1 MSSPSQITS
10 GFSLYMPKSTTT
22 SLETIV
28 ALAKRRGFI
37 FQGSDIYGGLAGT
50 WDYGPYGV
58 LLKNNIKNLWWQ
70 HFVTERE
77 DMFGLDSAIL
87 MNPRV
92 WEASGHTGAGFADA
106 LVEDLE
112 THKRYRADHL
122 LEDNGIDNAAE
133 FTIEEMEAKI
143 IEMKLKSPDG
153 NALSP
158 VRIFNL
164 MFSTQAGPVDDS
176 SAKVYLRPET
186 AQGMFV
192 NFKNVLDSMHPKLPF
207 GIAQIGKNFRNEITP
222 RDFIFRVRELEI
234 MEFEYFV
241 SEGEWEKAFDELHK
255 LTLTWYIRIGLPK
268 DQIHELKV
276 PAADRAHYS
285 KKTID
290 FEFEFPIGTK
300 EIGGIAYRTDFDLSQ
315 HMKHSGVDLTYLD
328 SATGERFI
336 PHVIEPTFGLDR
348 NVLAVLTAGY
358 TEEQVGEGD
367 TRVVLK
373 LKPELAP
380 VKIAV
385 SPLLRNKPE
394 LVEKAREVFTTLKKK
409 YGSVLYDDNGNIGK
423 RYRRQ
428 DEIGTPLCVVI
439 DFDSLTDDTVTVRH
453 RDTMEQTRVKVSEL
467 PDELDKL
474 LGSF

>member
-1 MSSPSQITS
+1 MAD
-10 GFSLYMPKSTTT
+10 KTTP

-28 ALAKRRGFI
+28 ALTKRRGFI

-58 LLKNNIKNLWWQ
+58 SLKDNIKRLWWQ
-70 HFVTERE
+70 HFVTEQE
-77 DMFGLDSAIL
+77 DMYGLDTAIL

-92 WEASGHTGAGFADA
+92 WEASGHTGAGFADP

-122 LEDNGIDNAAE
+122 LEEHGIAHAAE
-133 FTIEEMEAKI
+133 LTIAEMDAKI
-143 IEMKLKSPDG
+143 KELKLKSPDG
-153 NALSP
+153 NNLSEA
-158 VRIFNL
+158 RKFNM
-164 MFSTQAGPVDDS
+164 MFSTQAGAIDDTS
-176 SAKVYLRPET
+176 SKVYLRPET

-192 NFKNVLDSMHPKLPF
+192 NFKNILDSMHPKLPF

-222 RDFIFRVRELEI
+222 RDFIFRVREFEI

-241 SEGEWEKAFDELHK
+241 AASEWEKAFSRMHQ
-255 LTLTWYIRIGLPK
+255 LTLDWYERIGLPK
-268 DQIHELKV
+268 NHIHEIEV

-285 KKTID
+285 NRTID
-290 FEFEFPIGTK
+290 FQFEFPHK
-300 EIGGIAYRTDFDLSQ
+300 LDEIGGLAYRTDFDLKN
-315 HMKHSGVDLTYLD
+315 HTEHSGVDLTYLD

-358 TEEQVGEGD
+358 EEQVLAEGD
-367 TRVVLK
+367 SRIVLH

-394 LVEKAREVFTTLKKK
+394 LVSIARDIFKTLKLK

-428 DEIGTPLCVVI
+428 DEIGTPLCIVI
-439 DFDSLTDDTVTVRH
+439 DFETLTDKSVTIRH
-453 RDTMEQTRVKVSEL
+453 RDTMEQSRVSIA
-467 PDELDKL
+467 KL
-474 LGSF
+474 SSSIDQLLEAF